1 MYFKPERIKGEDYSV
16 HSEVW
21 SLGVS
26 LFEVSSTYCNLLYCN
41 MLIYKILHPIHFIEC
56 KSYFDSFG
64 SAKTWYEIDSFCQK
78 GKPERAHYQ
87 RYPCTLKNCYIY
99 FSLRW
104 ANFPMNQ

>member
-26 LFEVSSTYCNLLYCN
+26 LFEVSSKCFNLLYCSL
-41 MLIYKILHPIHFIEC
+41 LICKKLHPYIWLNVKVHVILLIVSC
-56 KSYFDSFG
+56 KPWH
-64 SAKTWYEIDSFCQK
+64 KIDSFCPKRKRSHYQK
-78 GKPERAHYQ
+78 GISI
-87 RYPCTLKNCYIY
+87 C